1 MYYIFLLSHML
12 IDLWGWFYALA
23 VVNSATVSTGVQIS
37 LWYDDLQSCLCADL
51 L

>member
-12 IDLWGWFYALA
+12 IDVWGWFHALA
-23 VVNSATVSTGVQIS
+23 DVSSAAVSTGVQIS
-37 LWYDDLQSCLCADL
+37 LWCDDLQSCLCAEL